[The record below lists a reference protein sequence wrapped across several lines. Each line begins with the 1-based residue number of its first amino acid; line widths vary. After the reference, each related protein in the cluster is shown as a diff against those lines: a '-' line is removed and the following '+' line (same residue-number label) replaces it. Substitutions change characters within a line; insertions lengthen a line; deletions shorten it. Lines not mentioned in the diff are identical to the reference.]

1 MIMYLYGASGHGK
14 VVKEILDDSG
24 IEVKAFIDDNLSLS
38 DFFGLPVLHQAN
50 GLEPIIVC
58 VGKCDV
64 RRQIVEHLN
73 CKFASAIHSSAV
85 VSPSAKIGE
94 GTVVMQGSVI
104 QADVVIG
111 KHCIVNTKAS
121 IDHESVIEDFVHVY
135 LAAVTANMDILQ
147 RSPHS
152 MKVSYTELGQDA
164 TVSNNRLDLS
174 FKNNT
179 GGRIYITAHVENQ
192 PKTTK
197 RWQCTVNIYGPA
209 MAEGEHYELRSVVDD
224 VLLPGDPIL
233 RKDTEGIYVEYED
246 EMYQFQTG
254 REGYVITTYL
264 DRYLDGQVYSSRK
277 LYTDTYKATSDG
289 YYVGVKPRDDYYY

>member
-1 MIMYLYGASGHGK
+1 MYLYGASGHGK

-24 IEVKAFIDDNLSLS
+24 IEVKAFIDDNMSLS
-38 DFFGLPVLHQAN
+38 DFFGLPVLHQAK

-121 IDHESVIEDFVHVY
+121 IDHESVIEDFVHV
-135 LAAVTANMDILQ
+135 APGSTISGNVHIGAGTWIGAG
-147 RSPHS
+147 
-152 MKVSYTELGQDA
+152 T
-164 TVSNNRLDLS
+164 TVIQGVRIG
-174 FKNNT
+174 KNCFI
-179 GGRIYITAHVENQ
+179 GAGSVI
-192 PKTTK
+192 
-197 RWQCTVNIYGPA
+197 VNDVPDNSKGYGVPF
-209 MAEGEHYELRSVVDD
+209 RVVDT
-224 VLLPGDPIL
+224 L
-233 RKDTEGIYVEYED
+233 K
-246 EMYQFQTG
+246 
-254 REGYVITTYL
+254 
-264 DRYLDGQVYSSRK
+264 
-277 LYTDTYKATSDG
+277 
-289 YYVGVKPRDDYYY
+289 